1 MSRILCMTILTAP
14 STQDIDSYDHHV
26 SCMLPTP
33 TTTHGET
40 CRADARVLFVLYAV
54 LMFWSVDVVLKNKI
68 YLICVIGGTQ
78 NVNERCFFA
87 QMATPQVAL
96 FQFFHK
102 VS

>member
-54 LMFWSVDVVLKNKI
+54 LMFWSGDVVLKIKYI
-68 YLICVIGGTQ
+68 L
-78 NVNERCFFA
+78 FA
-87 QMATPQVAL
+87 
-96 FQFFHK
+96 
-102 VS
+102 